1 MLTETAAV
9 RGYFKKLG
17 LEPAVADIYLALH
30 AHGPQSISELA
41 RNSKVE
47 RTRIYRLIDALL
59 DSALIELE
67 AGNKRGI
74 IKAAPI
80 SNLRALIGQ
89 RRQDLRSLED
99 ELELIEQVL
108 ARNSLSS
115 PAVQTQMFY
124 GPEGIRQML
133 QRELQTKTDII
144 GQEYR
149 PLEESVGKAFMA
161 QWWDSFE
168 AKRLG
173 ARLVHNPGFLRAQS
187 AARKVGKL
195 AEPSAKATI
204 TPVETATL
212 AIQYT
217 LHIFDQTVHYY
228 FWHDGEI
235 YGLSIKNE
243 AVANTQRQLLG
254 AISGSL

>member
-30 AHGPQSISELA
+30 THGPQSISELA
-41 RNSKVE
+41 RNAKVE
-47 RTRIYRLIDALL
+47 RTRIYRLIDTLL
-59 DSALIELE
+59 DAALIELE

-80 SNLRALIGQ
+80 ANLRTLINQ

-124 GPEGIRQML
+124 GPEGLRQML
-133 QRELQTKTDII
+133 QRELQAKTTIV

-149 PLEESVGKAFMA
+149 PLEESVGKTFMA
-161 QWWDSFE
+161 QWWENFDAHNLS
-168 AKRLG
+168 
-173 ARLVHNPGFLRAQS
+173 ARFLYNSGLLRAQS
-187 AARKVGKL
+187 AARKAGTFVQPN
-195 AEPSAKATI
+195 EKAIFTS
-204 TPVETATL
+204 VDTATL
-212 AIQYT
+212 SIQ
-217 LHIFDQTVHYY
+217 HSMRVFDRTIHHY
-228 FWHDGEI
+228 FWQDGEI
-235 YGLSIKNE
+235 YGLAIQNE
-243 AVANTQRQLLG
+243 ALATSQRQLFEKFTK
-254 AISGSL
+254 